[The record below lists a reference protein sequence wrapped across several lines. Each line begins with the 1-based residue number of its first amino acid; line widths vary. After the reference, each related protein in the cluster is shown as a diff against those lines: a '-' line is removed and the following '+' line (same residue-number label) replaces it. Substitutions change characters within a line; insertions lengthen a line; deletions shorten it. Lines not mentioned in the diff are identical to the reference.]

1 MKVAT
6 SRGRRYSLR
15 PVREST
21 YQRQVK
27 KDYERDG
34 AVVFKMNPGPDIPK
48 GFPDLLILLPNGRA
62 RLIEMKAK
70 DGKVE
75 PAQKYW
81 HDRLRAMG
89 HDVLVV
95 KAKE

>member
-1 MKVAT
+1 M
-6 SRGRRYSLR
+6 
-15 PVREST
+15 RESV
-21 YQRQVK
+21 YQRRIKREYEQGGAIVVK
-27 KDYERDG
+27 MD
-34 AVVFKMNPGPDIPK
+34 PGPSIPK
-48 GFPDLLILLPNGRA
+48 GFPDLLVLLSDGRV

-70 DGKVE
+70 DGKVG

-81 HDRLRAMG
+81 HDRFRAMG